1 MPWSLLALAAA
12 FGLAFYRL
20 GVGLRAGRTYRGVR
34 VISCPDGNV
43 PAAVEVDRTL
53 AALTTA
59 LGRPW
64 VRLRRCTRWPARCAR
79 ECLTGIRAAPAESL
93 VRTIVTRWSA
103 GHSCALCGSSLAEP
117 GPGGFGPAGL
127 GPEGTTVAWQDLPP
141 ESLPEWLRT
150 HRPVC
155 WYCHVAEQFRR
166 ERPDLF
172 SGVRP
177 DESPL
182 PRK

>member
-1 MPWSLLALAAA
+1 VPSPLTLAAA
-12 FGLAFYRL
+12 AAILLHR
-20 GVGLRAGRTYRGVR
+20 LRAGHQAWRTYRGTR
-34 VISCPDGNV
+34 VVTCPRGNA
-43 PAAVEVDRTL
+43 PAAVEVDGRL
-53 AALTTA
+53 AAGTAA

-64 VRLRRCTRWPARCAR
+64 VRLRRCTRWPAPCAR
-79 ECLTGIRAAPAESL
+79 ECLAGIRAAPAESL
-93 VRTIVTRWSA
+93 VRNVVTRWSA

-117 GPGGFGPAGL
+117 GPGGFGPALL
-127 GPEGTTVAWQDLPP
+127 GRDGVTVAWQDLPP

-172 SGVRP
+172 SRIRTDVG
-177 DESPL
+177 PL
-182 PRK
+182 PRE